1 MTNNAIMNGFLKDL
15 LDILDARLNVD
26 VFVDEGNETT
36 GGMQIKNGGKVS
48 KLLAHARVYELLAND
63 EFMQTYGRHYEVVG
77 LTVGLSTS
85 IMITK
90 ERF

>member
-26 VFVDEGNETT
+26 IFVDEGA
-36 GGMQIKNGGKVS
+36 GKQA
-48 KLLAHARVYELLAND
+48 LLRSARVYELLAND
-63 EFMQTYGRHYEVVG
+63 EFMQTYGRNYEVVG

-85 IMITK
+85 ILITK